1 MLFGVST
8 ADPWVYRGVSTM
20 IVVIA
25 LLASLIAAYKIMR
38 LDPIQALRAE

>member
-1 MLFGVST
+1 
-8 ADPWVYRGVSTM
+8 M